1 MLGNLLRKKE
11 FCQQEPTLDP
21 QVPPPP
27 YAASDAHYNGSQLYG
42 PGNTVPVAT
51 FRLSDKSSLCR
62 LVVVQDSGIRSK
74 QTLFDSALSLRPGV
88 SEASSPAYLNKSFHH
103 PTSELAALMF
113 GYYGILLNETIST
126 TKLHYLPP
134 LAAMP
139 ASMLVTRLFSVN
151 SSFRLCESGNGDP
164 DWAPKPCVYSRSAP
178 MCDEAPTRMAFGLI
192 VPIGR
197 DQNAHEILTN
207 HWPEIAGHLESTQK
221 LIVAK
226 LRALAS
232 LGRPCAGSKPSFPAG
247 CLQKEPDLVH
257 SLHLFVRSLVFL
269 IETPRLYVPLK
280 QSDSTLCR
288 WAVAV
293 ATWLELKDGRH
304 PSLALLQAPIQ
315 ESQSTSPSHPC
326 SPVVGLKFLATL
338 LTLILPHRREIVDGP
353 LNYLTR
359 RSVRVVLVTGNPV
372 VSQKLVLILAGIF
385 GYDHFTFSKSLEK
398 DDDTDTDPGQ
408 SPTASKP
415 IPIQR
420 TAYHDDSSSE
430 SMSPEMTFSSGS
442 TKGWEIPSKAT
453 PIISNSPKFTEF
465 AKPERQPMSQ
475 VRRASSYASLQNL
488 STSYGSQS
496 TTMSSSWRNR
506 LHFGSFMERWRSGLG
521 ESVEVT
527 PPAVAEY
534 DEYPWKSVSSGAGNL
549 SRLTRDLGSL
559 DIDKEKAVVR
569 TTYEIP
575 SVAER
580 VDLAQLVMAADV
592 HFEAVDLA
600 GGAKVLDIAPLALK
614 IPRPQVLP
622 LMTGFIDQYR
632 PEFSLQACP
641 VHYNLEGQIGESMRD
656 DCARLGPKAI
666 SRTFVI
672 NLKQREVK
680 LMEMHYCA
688 ETETGETNCRPTVV
702 RLFAPYKR
710 DFSEKLAH
718 DVEQCDAV
726 LNHILYLIK
735 NRNENDKI
743 RALIEQLIH

>member
-232 LGRPCAGSKPSFPAG
+232 LGRPCEGSKPSFPAG

-385 GYDHFTFSKSLEK
+385 GYDHFTFFKSLEK
-398 DDDTDTDPGQ
+398 DDDTDTDPGH

-575 SVAER
+575 SVGER

-592 HFEAVDLA
+592 HFEAVDLE

>member
-226 LRALAS
+226 LRSLAS

-359 RSVRVVLVTGNPV
+359 RSVRVVLLTGNPV

-398 DDDTDTDPGQ
+398 DDDTDTDPGH

-534 DEYPWKSVSSGAGNL
+534 DEYPWKSVSSGAGNF

-559 DIDKEKAVVR
+559 DLDKEKAVVR

-575 SVAER
+575 SVGER

-614 IPRPQVLP
+614 ISRPQVLP

>member
-11 FCQQEPTLDP
+11 FCQQDPALEP
-21 QVPPPP
+21 QVPPPA
-27 YAASDAHYNGSQLYG
+27 YAAADAHYSGTQLYG
-42 PGNTVPVAT
+42 PGNTVPVAS

-88 SEASSPAYLNKSFHH
+88 AEVSSPAYLNKSFHH
-103 PTSELAALMF
+103 PTSELSALMF

-151 SSFRLCESGNGDP
+151 SSFRLCESGHGDP
-164 DWAPKPCVYSRSAP
+164 DWAPKPCVYTRDAP
-178 MCDEAPTRMAFGLI
+178 VCDETPTRLAFGLI
-192 VPIGR
+192 VPVAR
-197 DQNAHEILTN
+197 DRNAHEILTN
-207 HWPEIAGHLESTQK
+207 HWPEIAGHLEATQN

-232 LGRPCAGSKPSFPAG
+232 PSRQSAGSKPAFPPG

-280 QSDSTLCR
+280 HNDSTLCR

-304 PSLALLQAPIQ
+304 PSLSLLPTPIQ
-315 ESQSTSPSHPC
+315 ESQSTSPGHAC

-338 LTLILPHRREIVDGP
+338 LTLILPYRCEVVDGP
-353 LNYLTR
+353 LNYHTR
-359 RSVRVVLVTGNPV
+359 RAVRVVLVTGNPV

-385 GYDHFTFSKSLEK
+385 GYDRYTFSRTLEQE
-398 DDDTDTDPGQ
+398 DTDTDSEPR
-408 SPTASKP
+408 PTASKP

-420 TAYHDDSSSE
+420 TAYQDDSSSE

-442 TKGWEIPSKAT
+442 AKGWEIPSKAT

-465 AKPERQPMSQ
+465 AKPERQPVTL

-496 TTMSSSWRNR
+496 TTLSSSWRNR
-506 LHFGSFMERWRSGLG
+506 LHFGSFMERWRSGVG
-521 ESVEVT
+521 ESVDVT
-527 PPAVAEY
+527 PPPAAEY
-534 DEYPWKSVSSGAGNL
+534 DEYPWKSVSSGGANL
-549 SRLTRDLGSL
+549 PRLSRDLGSL
-559 DIDKEKAVVR
+559 DLDKEKPVVR

-575 SVAER
+575 GVGER
-580 VDLAQLVMAADV
+580 VDLAQQVMAADV
-592 HFEAVDLA
+592 DFEPVDMA
-600 GGAKVLDIAPLALK
+600 GGAKVLDIAPLAVE

-622 LMTGFIDQYR
+622 LMTGYIDQYR

-641 VHYNLEGQIGESMRD
+641 VHYNLEGQICESMRD
-656 DCARLGPKAI
+656 DCARLGPRAS

-680 LMEMHYCA
+680 LMEMQDCADTESA
-688 ETETGETNCRPTVV
+688 ETTPRLTIT

-710 DFSEKLAH
+710 DLSEKLAH

-726 LNHILYLIK
+726 LNRILYLIK
-735 NRNENDKI
+735 SRSENDKI
-743 RALIEQLIH
+743 RALVEQLIH

>member
-398 DDDTDTDPGQ
+398 DDDTDTDPGH

-575 SVAER
+575 SVGER

-592 HFEAVDLA
+592 HFEAVDLE

>member
-21 QVPPPP
+21 QVPPPA

-103 PTSELAALMF
+103 PTSELSALMF

-151 SSFRLCESGNGDP
+151 SSFRLCESGHGDP
-164 DWAPKPCVYSRSAP
+164 DWAPKPCVYSRGAP
-178 MCDEAPTRMAFGLI
+178 VCDEAPTRMGFGLI
-192 VPIGR
+192 VPIGK

-226 LRALAS
+226 LRTLAS
-232 LGRPCAGSKPSFPAG
+232 LGRPCAGPKPSFPAG

-280 QSDSTLCR
+280 HNDSTLCR
-288 WAVAV
+288 WAAAV

-304 PSLALLQAPIQ
+304 PSLALLPAPIQ
-315 ESQSTSPSHPC
+315 ESQSTSPSHTC

-338 LTLILPHRREIVDGP
+338 LTLILPHRREIIDGP
-353 LNYLTR
+353 LNYRTR

-385 GYDHFTFSKSLEK
+385 GYDRFTFSKKLEK
-398 DDDTDTDPGQ
+398 DDDTDTDSGH

-420 TAYHDDSSSE
+420 TAYQDDSSSE

-534 DEYPWKSVSSGAGNL
+534 DEYPWKSVSSGGGNL
-549 SRLTRDLGSL
+549 SRLARDLGSL
-559 DIDKEKAVVR
+559 DLDKEKAVVR

-575 SVAER
+575 SVGER
-580 VDLAQLVMAADV
+580 VNLAQLVMAADV
-592 HFEAVDLA
+592 DFEAIDLA

-656 DCARLGPKAI
+656 DCARLGPTAT

-680 LMEMHYCA
+680 LMEMQYCA
-688 ETETGETNCRPTVV
+688 ETETAETNCRPTVT

-710 DFSEKLAH
+710 DLSEKLAH

-726 LNHILYLIK
+726 LNQILHLIK